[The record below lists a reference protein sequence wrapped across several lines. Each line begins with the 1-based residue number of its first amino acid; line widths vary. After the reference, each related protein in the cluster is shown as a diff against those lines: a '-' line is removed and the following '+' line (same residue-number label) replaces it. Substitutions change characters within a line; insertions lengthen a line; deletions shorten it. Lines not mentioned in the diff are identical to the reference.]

1 MKKLIWILPL
11 TIIAAA
17 VIWTAWE
24 FYTPYKGYSG
34 SVVLEIPAGARAT
47 QVARDLEARGVLA
60 SRWPFLLRYWL
71 GRRRHE
77 TIKFGEYRFDR
88 LLNVS
93 QVYGKLIRGEV
104 WLHTVVIP
112 EGSDRMDEA
121 RIFHREIGLDPQAFL
136 AAASDP
142 AAIRSLDPVAQSL
155 EGYLFPDSYRFP
167 RGVTAAKVISTMLAR
182 FRAVY
187 DARLKN
193 QLDGRSL
200 HDVLTLASLV
210 EKETPQ
216 ASERPEIAG
225 VFIRRLEKG
234 MALDCDPTV
243 IYAVRL
249 ASGTGLNLFNG
260 PLTRGDLQSPSPYNT
275 YIHPG
280 LPPGP
285 ICNPGAASIEAA
297 LHPAAGTALYFVSN
311 NHGGHVFA
319 DTLAQHHR
327 NVEQYR
333 KETQQQNSKQP
344 R

>member
-1 MKKLIWILPL
+1 MKKLAWIVPL
-11 TIIAAA
+11 AIIAAS
-17 VIWTAWE
+17 ILWTAWE
-24 FYTPYKGYSG
+24 FYMPYKGYSG
-34 SVVLEIPAGARAT
+34 SVVLDIPAGARAT
-47 QVARDLEARGVLA
+47 QVSRELESRGVL
-60 SRWPFLLRYWL
+60 SWQWPFLLRYWI

-77 TIKFGEYRFDR
+77 TIKFGEYRFER
-88 LLNVS
+88 LLDVS
-93 QVYGKLIRGEV
+93 QVYSKLVRGEV

-121 RIFHREIGLDPQAFL
+121 RIFQREVGLDPQTFL
-136 AAASDP
+136 SAASNP
-142 AAIRSLDPVAQSL
+142 AAIRDLDPLAQSL

-167 RGVTAAKVISTMLAR
+167 RGVAAAKVISTMLAR

-187 DARLKN
+187 NARLQN
-193 QLDGRSL
+193 QLEGRSL

-210 EKETPQ
+210 EKETPR

-225 VFIRRLEKG
+225 VFTRRLEKG

-249 ASGTGLNLFNG
+249 ASGNSLSLFNG
-260 PLTRGDLQSPSPYNT
+260 PLTRGNLQAPSPYNT

-319 DTLAQHHR
+319 DTLAQHNR

-333 KETQQQNSKQP
+333 KEIEQNNQQP